1 MIPTTSTNHRS
12 ADARAWLFAAAL
24 SLLVSLLMVA
34 PFFHWGSASGHD
46 FEFHV
51 SSWLDV
57 AGQWKEGILFPR
69 WTEWANHGFGEP
81 RFIFYPPLSWML
93 APALSLLVRWSNVPV
108 LFIILVQVFAGLAA
122 FVFARRLLPP
132 GSAVFAAV
140 VYAANPNALLIIYM
154 RSDFAE
160 LLASAFFP
168 LLFLSALR
176 LTGLVNHAETSK
188 IRAAVA
194 FAVTFAA
201 VWLSNAPAGVLATYS
216 MVLLFAW
223 AAFAEKS
230 WKPLAH
236 GAAAMALGFGLAAF
250 YLVPAAYEQRWVNIG
265 QVLSAG
271 LLPSQNF
278 LYTMID
284 DPEHNLFNW
293 IASTSAILLIVVT
306 GIAALAVYRQGREA
320 EQPRAAD
327 ADVIKTWR
335 VLLLLAAA
343 ATLMMLKP
351 TAILW
356 NLLPKLRFVQFPWR
370 WMSILAVAFAW
381 FLAAAISRSR
391 QRWLWIGTMVILL
404 SAAGTFF
411 VRNTWWDSDDVLSL
425 QFGMN
430 HGQGFEGTDEYDPVG
445 DDHYNL
451 PIKSPPPP
459 AAIIASHD
467 GAPVP
472 KAARVEVERWTAE
485 ERVIRVESPEAVR
498 LALRLLNYPAW
509 RVELNNSIVSP
520 EPPTDTN
527 QMIIPIPAGPSL
539 VRVRLLRTPDRTVGL
554 LLSGLSTLLVVALW
568 IVALR
573 STRARM
579 G

>member
-1 MIPTTSTNHRS
+1 MIPSTSTHHRS
-12 ADARAWLFAAAL
+12 ADARAGLVAAAV
-24 SLLVSLLMVA
+24 SLLVSILIVA

-57 AGQWKEGILFPR
+57 AGQWNQGIVFPR

-93 APALSLLVRWSNVPV
+93 APALHLLVRWTYVPV
-108 LFIILVQVFAGLAA
+108 LFIVLVQVFAGIAA

-132 GSAVFAAV
+132 GSAIFAAV

-168 LLFLSALR
+168 LLFLSVLR

-188 IRAAVA
+188 IRAVVA
-194 FAVTFAA
+194 FALTFAA

-223 AAFAEKS
+223 AAWEEKS
-230 WKPLAH
+230 WKPLGH

-250 YLVPAAYEQRWVNIG
+250 YLVPAAYEQRWVNIS

-293 IASTSAILLIVVT
+293 IASTSAILLMVVT
-306 GIAALAVYRQGREA
+306 GIAALAVSRQGREA
-320 EQPRAAD
+320 GQPPAAD
-327 ADVIKTWR
+327 ATKTWR
-335 VLLLLAAA
+335 VLLLVAAA

-381 FLAAAISRSR
+381 FVAAAISRSR
-391 QRWLWIGTMVILL
+391 QRWLWVGAMVILL
-404 SAAGTFF
+404 SATGTFF
-411 VRNTWWDSDDVLSL
+411 VHNTWWDSDDVPSL
-425 QFGMN
+425 QFGMT
-430 HGQGFEGTDEYDPVG
+430 HDQGFEGTDEYDPVG
-445 DDHYNL
+445 DDHFNL
-451 PIKSPPPP
+451 PIKAPPRATIVAAADGSP
-459 AAIIASHD
+459 I
-467 GAPVP
+467 P
-472 KAARVEVERWTAE
+472 KAAKVLVERWTAE
-485 ERVIRVESPEAVR
+485 QRVIRVETPEAVR

-509 RVELNNSIVSP
+509 RIELNNTIVSAQ
-520 EPPTDTN
+520 PPTDTN
-527 QMIIPIPAGPSL
+527 QMIISVPAGQSVVC
-539 VRVRLLRTPDRTVGL
+539 VRFLRTPDRTVGL
-554 LLSGLSTLLVVALW
+554 LVSLLSALIAVALW
-568 IVALR
+568 MVAR
-573 STRARM
+573 PSTRLPM